1 MSFNNDE
8 VMWVNQGLM
17 SYKDKRYHSDGYFE
31 LNVSST
37 TKDYINFSQPRL
49 SLVIDN
55 EGKRR
60 IASLS
65 ISNVL
70 ELLNSFNEVSKNI
83 SEVYKN
89 PQSGDIT
96 KRFNKN
102 KDLIFEY
109 RVEQNT
115 KEPLVVI
122 KISFGY
128 SDEGKVIVP
137 YSLEYMVIGKL
148 LRSFYE
154 NYSNWCVNLPMRYLT
169 GQQLL
174 ESKLQTTLIKT
185 LPSQIIPVETTLE
198 VRPEVSASKMATP
211 IKNHAQALSDE
222 IKKTGGFDNV
232 LVKPSSEVQL
242 EVSMEEFDSFV
253 KTEEDKVVIPEL
265 ESIKVETD
273 EKPKTQEFKSNFID
287 KILKGDIKEYENL
300 MSASLS
306 TDNPLEAI
314 LKTID
319 PDYSTNNNMAL
330 LPSLSD
336 NDLKSALYISNVFF
350 KTYFHSLVNNGDC
363 LPVSVGFIKYKPA
376 QFFDDNKELAYDI
389 CMINCYLK
397 SYRSRRENT
406 NPDNYTNGALTYFI
420 SRCYLDIVTYSFLE
434 GNKDIIKNCIV
445 SRFNYF
451 KEKGFFNYFD
461 ELLKDNN
468 CTEISG
474 YEIEEM
480 LEFILSAI
488 PNEPDISEVHITTYE
503 NGSFK
508 APPKNKFTIEQI
520 LNDVVNTE
528 VKFKYGKKI
537 EELTENPDIIEL
549 FKKSRKKKSKPKE
562 EKSMSLDK
570 EKVNQETNLLRWI
583 KFKINEVPEKTQKK
597 FMKHIEELGYDSDYA
612 FSNNSFQED
621 EFGENIVKG
630 LYVWNSSPEKKM
642 KYTEFAVQIEEC
654 ISKDLILSKLKETEN
669 LEDTTGSENGN
680 WI

>member
-1 MSFNNDE
+1 MSFNNED

-31 LNVSST
+31 MNVTST

-65 ISNVL
+65 LTNVL

-83 SEVYKN
+83 KEVYQN
-89 PQSGDIT
+89 PNQGDIT

-198 VRPEVSASKMATP
+198 VRPDYSATG
-211 IKNHAQALSDE
+211 LRE
-222 IKKTGGFDNV
+222 IPPPENAAPEKTT
-232 LVKPSSEVQL
+232 EVQL
-242 EVSMEEFDSFV
+242 EVSMDEFDSFV
-253 KTEEDKVVIPEL
+253 KTEEPKVVIPEL
-265 ESIKVETD
+265 ESTKVDTD
-273 EKPKTQEFKSNFID
+273 EKPKTQEFKSNFIN
-287 KILKGDIKEYENL
+287 KILKGDIKEYETL
-300 MSASLS
+300 MSASIS

-319 PDYSTNNNMAL
+319 PDFSSNNKMIL
-330 LPSLSD
+330 LPSLPD

-350 KTYFHSLVNNGDC
+350 KTHFHSLVNNGDC
-363 LPVSVGFIKYKPA
+363 LPISVPFVKYKPV
-376 QFFDDNKELAYDI
+376 QFFDENKELAYDI

-488 PNEPDISEVHITTYE
+488 PNEPNISEVHITTYE

-537 EELTENPDIIEL
+537 EDLTENPDIVEL
-549 FKKSRKKKSKPKE
+549 FKKSKKKKSKPKE
-562 EKSMSLDK
+562 EKTMSLDK

-597 FMKHIEELGYDSDYA
+597 FSKYIEKLEDNEYD
-612 FSNNSFQED
+612 FSNNLFQED
-621 EFGENIVKG
+621 EFGDNIVKG
-630 LYVWNSSPEKKM
+630 LYIWNSSPEKKM
-642 KYTEFAVQIEEC
+642 KYTDFAVQIEEC

-669 LEDTTGSENGN
+669 LKDTTGSEYGN
-680 WI
+680 WVE

>member
-1 MSFNNDE
+1 MSFNNED
-8 VMWVNQGLM
+8 VIWVNQGLM

-31 LNVSST
+31 INVTST

-65 ISNVL
+65 LTNVL

-83 SEVYKN
+83 KEVYQN
-89 PQSGDIT
+89 PNQGDIT

-115 KEPLVVI
+115 KEPLVII

-154 NYSNWCVNLPMRYLT
+154 NYSSWCVNLPMRYLAS
-169 GQQLL
+169 QQLI

-185 LPSQIIPVETTLE
+185 LPSQIIPVESTLE
-198 VRPEVSASKMATP
+198 VRPDDFATWSPKVSTSKMATLQP
-211 IKNHAQALSDE
+211 LENAAPE
-222 IKKTGGFDNV
+222 KTN
-232 LVKPSSEVQL
+232 EVQL
-242 EVSMEEFDSFV
+242 EVSNEEFDAFV
-253 KTEEDKVVIPEL
+253 KTEEPKVVIPEL
-265 ESIKVETD
+265 ESTKVDTD
-273 EKPKTQEFKSNFID
+273 EKPKTQEFKSKFINE
-287 KILKGDIKEYENL
+287 ILKGDIKEYETL
-300 MSASLS
+300 MTASLS

-319 PDYSTNNNMAL
+319 PDYSTDNNMSL

-336 NDLKSALYISNVFF
+336 IDLKSALYIQNVFF
-350 KTYFHSLVNNGDC
+350 KTHFHSLVNNGDC
-363 LPVSVGFIKYKPA
+363 LPISVPFVKYKPA
-376 QFFDDNKELAYDI
+376 QMFDENKELAYDL

-434 GNKDIIKNCIV
+434 GNKDIVKSCIV

-488 PNEPDISEVHITTYE
+488 PNESDISEVHINTYD

-537 EELTENPDIIEL
+537 EDLTENPDIIEL
-549 FKKSRKKKSKPKE
+549 FKKSKKKKTKPKE
-562 EKSMSLDK
+562 EKTMSLDK

-583 KFKINEVPEKTQKK
+583 KFKIDEVPEKKQKK
-597 FMKHIEELGYDSDYA
+597 FLKHIEELGLDSDYA

-630 LYVWNSSPEKKM
+630 LYVWNSNPEKKIR
-642 KYTEFAVQIEEC
+642 YTEFAVQIEEC

-680 WI
+680 WV